1 MGRTRSLI
9 ERLMVYAATQLSR
22 WLERDGFADS
32 VESSV
37 VSSTNVREDMDVS
50 GPGKGKRGGRIS
62 LIHAQ
67 VQSAVQDQA
76 RDLSLLASR
85 ARDVLGK
92 MSNDDEGSALILLE
106 ILIGFTS
113 AKLLPTPNSGR

>member
-1 MGRTRSLI
+1 
-9 ERLMVYAATQLSR
+9 MVYAAAQLSR
-22 WLERDGFADS
+22 WLERDRFADS
-32 VESSV
+32 VEPSV
-37 VSSTNVREDMDVS
+37 VTNTNVREDMDVS
-50 GPGKGKRGGRIS
+50 GTGKGRRGGRIS
-62 LIHAQ
+62 LIQ

-92 MSNDDEGSALILLE
+92 MSSDDEGSALMLLE

-113 AKLLPTPNSGR
+113 AKFLPTPNSSR